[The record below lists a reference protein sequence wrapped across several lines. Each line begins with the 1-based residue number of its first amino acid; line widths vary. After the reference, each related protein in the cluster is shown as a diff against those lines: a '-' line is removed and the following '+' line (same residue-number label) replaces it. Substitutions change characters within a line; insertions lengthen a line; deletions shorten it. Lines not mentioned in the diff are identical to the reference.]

1 MGHGFNPIFGNIN
14 YVTHTYLLV
23 CKGLFL
29 DKEEKQG
36 GGKIEWVKDKEE
48 KQESK
53 KIEKVKQDKEE
64 KQGGEMIGTI

>member
-1 MGHGFNPIFGNIN
+1 MSRKEQEFINMGHGFNLILGNIN

-36 GGKIEWVKDKEE
+36 SEKKER
-48 KQESK
+48 
-53 KIEKVKQDKEE
+53 VKQDKEE
-64 KQGGEMIGTI
+64 KHGGEKIGTI

>member
-36 GGKIEWVKDKEE
+36 SEKKER
-48 KQESK
+48 
-53 KIEKVKQDKEE
+53 VKQDKEE
-64 KQGGEMIGTI
+64 KQGAKR